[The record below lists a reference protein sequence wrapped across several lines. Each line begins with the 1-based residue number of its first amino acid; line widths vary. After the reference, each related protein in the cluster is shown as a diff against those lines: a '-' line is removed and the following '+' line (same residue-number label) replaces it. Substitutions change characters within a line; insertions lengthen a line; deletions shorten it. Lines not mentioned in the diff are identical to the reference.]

1 MTNSNLDTIEE
12 DDKLVSIIKGTTIE
26 MPDKYTGPRVYHRYT
41 LKEGA
46 YTIIPNNSYLSSGI
60 LFLLIAYFEK
70 LMEKEKGQYNFD
82 IQTGELILEEK
93 HGKHYQEYR
102 HDLDTAKQIL
112 EKCKTGG
119 KRIILTKDEHS
130 RHWLEDRRRTED
142 LW

>member
-1 MTNSNLDTIEE
+1 
-12 DDKLVSIIKGTTIE
+12 
-26 MPDKYTGPRVYHRYT
+26 
-41 LKEGA
+41 
-46 YTIIPNNSYLSSGI
+46 
-60 LFLLIAYFEK
+60 
-70 LMEKEKGQYNFD
+70 MEKEKGQYNFD